1 MTAADDEPVV
11 LAAEA
16 TGASIEADVY
26 ADKPMAR
33 GDIHDIGA
41 DTPAAQAHRLL
52 RMSLRDFRVV
62 RGTHPC

>member
-1 MTAADDEPVV
+1 MTAVDDEPVV

-33 GDIHDIGA
+33 GDIHDTGISDFCRPLSSDG
-41 DTPAAQAHRLL
+41 TGRCLVFN
-52 RMSLRDFRVV
+52 SLWER
-62 RGTHPC
+62 